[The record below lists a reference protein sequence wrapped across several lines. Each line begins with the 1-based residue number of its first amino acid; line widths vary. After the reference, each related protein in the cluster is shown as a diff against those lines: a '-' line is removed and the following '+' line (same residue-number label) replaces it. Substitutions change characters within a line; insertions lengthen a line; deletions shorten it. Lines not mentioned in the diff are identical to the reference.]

1 MSTVVITE
9 VVGTT
14 FRNMNFFDTINPTTY
29 NFYLIRSRTDR
40 TKVRLLG
47 YFNGITS
54 ESDIIFAG
62 SPRPET
68 FEITDAR
75 GLERYGVLG
84 FVQLTPKSRPTT
96 KDEWDQLKA
105 QILLE
110 IGATEERPSAVS
122 SPRTPRSPGAPR
134 TNTPRSP
141 SSSGKKAK
149 GSSGKK
155 AKGGSTKKNRRMPLR
170 RY

>member
-14 FRNMNFFDTINPTTY
+14 FRNMHFFDPINPTTY
-29 NFYLIRSRTDR
+29 NFYLIRSRPDR

-47 YFNGITS
+47 YFNGITP

-68 FEITDAR
+68 FEITDIPV
-75 GLERYGVLG
+75 LERDGVLG

-96 KDEWDQLKA
+96 KHEWDQLKA

-141 SSSGKKAK
+141 SPS
-149 GSSGKK
+149 SSGKK

-170 RY
+170 MY